1 MKEVVI
7 IRMEDVLVKEF
18 DRLASYQREMK
29 KALDALQDAGLTEEQ
44 FNVALRRVEDQ
55 VASRVKE
62 RERVYYDK
70 EFERSKVKKGV
81 KEFFDYARLIGV
93 KKGLELGVVS
103 SHLRSKVWQ
112 ILRLNGLQDIPVVEL
127 SEKWIGERDRSKL
140 LMLSNRE
147 DDTKLAKLLGIQV
160 CPFHIEDEGVS
171 GFMKTIGLK
180 QCA

>member
-18 DRLASYQREMK
+18 DRIASYRREMK
-29 KALDALQDAGLTEEQ
+29 KALDALQDDRLTEEQ
-44 FNVALRRVEDQ
+44 FNVALRRIEAQ

-62 RERVYYDK
+62 RERRFYDTDY
-70 EFERSKVKKGV
+70 ERSKVKKGV
-81 KEFFDYARLIGV
+81 KELFDYARIIGV

-103 SHLRSKVWQ
+103 SHVKSKVWQ
-112 ILRLNGLQDIPVVEL
+112 ILRLNGLQDISVVDL
-127 SEKWIGERDRSKL
+127 NEKWIEGRDGSKVL
-140 LMLSNRE
+140 ILSNRE
-147 DDTKLAKLLGIQV
+147 DDTKWTEINSVQV

-171 GFMKTIGLK
+171 GFMKKIGLK